1 MSTTTNLIRDDFA
14 AARDVLA
21 RCSADTGLHD
31 KIRRAGDLLAATL
44 RGGGKIIACG
54 NGGSHCDAMHFAEEL
69 SGRYRLNRPALAA
82 IAVSDPAHLSCV
94 ANDFGYDAVFERYVE
109 AVGREG
115 DALLLFTS
123 SGNSANLVRAAGIAR
138 KMGIPVVG
146 LTGKDGGALAPLC
159 DIELRIPHDGY
170 ADRIQELH
178 IKIVHIMIHYI
189 ETELGY

>member
-21 RCSADTGLHD
+21 RGSADTGLHD